1 MWEGVQADEVLG
13 TIHALE
19 LNPSTD
25 TAKVSS
31 SSGCDLICSYN
42 WQIGGVEII
51 SPGCVSEWKEIDLPI
66 DLTRARRHHA
76 PSTDQLHV
84 PRHSFEPLFRAVE
97 VMNSGLRFNDVD
109 IICNRNSL
117 RNLILFS
124 SQRSLQNFRVNLLV
138 VNNTL
143 FIERCERD
151 ASIIIRGSYDHG
163 FGRAFEKACIT
174 YPEGLG
180 ASSSHHCVLRCPL
193 GDLSCV
199 LRFELDASYNETKEP
214 GASGSTNVPIDLGAQ
229 SLCWKL
235 ESLSTDFPQ
244 SRNPKTTHAAES
256 MSQAGLRHQITA
268 AEIKTGVRL
277 KPPNQCMQQL
287 WLGRTPWLIRG
298 VHSNGTSHKVVVTN
312 VGDSFTEWEE
322 VHQTQLQKLVMTL
335 KQLRS
340 IAQDL
345 GGGNCVAVFERSL
358 DSQIL
363 KVFKAVEEKRALP
376 EEMIARFWG
385 P

>member
-13 TIHALE
+13 TIQASG
-19 LNPSTD
+19 LNLPPD

-42 WQIGGVEII
+42 WQIGGIEII
-51 SPGCVSEWKEIDLPI
+51 SPGCVAEWKKIDLPLN
-66 DLTRARRHHA
+66 LTGARRDHA
-76 PSTDQLHV
+76 RSTDQLRV

-97 VMNSGLRFNDVD
+97 VMNPRLRFNDVD

-124 SQRSLQNFRVNLLV
+124 SQRYLQNFRVNLLV

-151 ASIIIRGSYDHG
+151 ASIIIRGSYDRG
-163 FGRAFEKACIT
+163 FGRAFEKACTT
-174 YPEGLG
+174 YPEGLD
-180 ASSSHHCVLRCPL
+180 ASSSHHCVLSYPL

-199 LRFELDASYNETKEP
+199 VRFEVDASYNETKEP
-214 GASGSTNVPIDLGAQ
+214 GASGSTN
-229 SLCWKL
+229 
-235 ESLSTDFPQ
+235 SLSSELENRSTNCPQ
-244 SRNPKTTHAAES
+244 SGNPETSHVVDS
-256 MSQAGLRHQITA
+256 MRQAGLRHQTAA

-277 KPPNQCMQQL
+277 KPSNKCMEQL
-287 WLGRTPWLIRG
+287 WFGRTPWLIRG
-298 VHSNGTSHKVVVTN
+298 VHSNGTFHKVVVAN
-312 VGDSFTEWEE
+312 VGASFIEWEE
-322 VHQTQLQKLVMTL
+322 DHQTQLQKLVMTL

-340 IAQDL
+340 IARDL
-345 GGGNCVAVFERSL
+345 GGGNCVAIFERSL
-358 DSQIL
+358 GSQTL
-363 KVFKAVEEKRALP
+363 KVFKAVEEKQALP
-376 EEMIARFWG
+376 EEMIAKFWG